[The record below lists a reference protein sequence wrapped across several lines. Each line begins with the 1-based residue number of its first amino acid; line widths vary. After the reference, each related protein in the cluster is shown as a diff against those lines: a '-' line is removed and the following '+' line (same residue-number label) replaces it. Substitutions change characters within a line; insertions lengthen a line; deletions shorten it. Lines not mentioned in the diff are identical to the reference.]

1 MKRIFFAI
9 IYLIC
14 VLALP
19 ACAQQLVPETKSGNV
34 ALDTWVKMTDDS
46 VILYQQRKHKEA
58 IALARKALD
67 YATVKFGPE
76 NPNVAE
82 SMDNLATYLT
92 AEGEYKEAQELYQ
105 KALLIIEKNFGK
117 DNEYT
122 AIFLN
127 YLSDFY
133 RKIGKDDEAAKLQAR
148 AQEIRRNND

>member
-1 MKRIFFAI
+1 MRKIIFVI
-9 IYLIC
+9 IYLIF
-14 VLALP
+14 VLTVP

-34 ALDTWVKMTDDS
+34 ALDTWVKMTDDA
-46 VILYQQRKHKEA
+46 ITLYQQRKHKEA

-67 YATVKFGPE
+67 YAVEKFGPE

-92 AEGEYKEAQELYQ
+92 AEGEYKEAEELYR
-105 KALLIIEKNFGK
+105 KALVIIEKNFGK
-117 DNEYT
+117 ESEYT

-133 RKIGKDDEAAKLQAR
+133 RKIGKDDEAEKLRAR
-148 AQEIRRNND
+148 AQDIRHKDK

>member
-1 MKRIFFAI
+1 MRKIFFVI
-9 IYLIC
+9 IYLIF
-14 VLALP
+14 VLTIP
-19 ACAQQLVPETKSGNV
+19 ACAQQQFPETKSGDI
-34 ALDTWVKMTDDS
+34 ALDTWVKMTDDAI
-46 VILYQQRKHKEA
+46 VLYQQRKHKEA

-67 YATVKFGPE
+67 YATEKFGPE

-92 AEGEYKEAQELYQ
+92 AEGEYIEAEELYR
-105 KALLIIEKNFGK
+105 KALVIIEKSFGK
-117 DNEYT
+117 ESEYT

-148 AQEIRRNND
+148 AQEIRHKNK